1 MESNWRPVRLR
12 ASVAESARMD
22 AGSRVVLTVLLGRGW
37 RARTTRSVRAPVG
50 WLRAPYRTFR
60 ERLRPGRPLGPAS
73 CERGKTRRVGNSHGG
88 AGGAQQGEPRML
100 AAPGPSSTRAAAA
113 DWYAA
118 QLNGHAANATPA
130 SQVTSLPTESPLALA
145 VAQEGSQP
153 QLPRFAACVGA
164 PGGWLRVRLVR
175 CTNASPI
182 AHEGQVSQV
191 VAAQC
196 VCAVASQPG
205 STARSAVVR
214 GDSSGGAEWDETLWL
229 PLPLGSIAL
238 YLELRLSVHDAAQRS
253 QCAPMALLPRTGKAT
268 LPLRGASGSCWCA
281 VRGSGPPRSDGEP
294 AGSAELLLEYW
305 RLQPE
310 AAEEVAEAEPGAA
323 GGLRGFWSLAAA
335 NTSYAAEAV
344 PGSSEGGGAEPGGP
358 VPVGEP
364 KAPTEVVVGT
374 RGAAE
379 CGGGKPR
386 PVVLLDDLTLTL
398 SLSLT
403 PTLTL
408 SLSLTLTL
416 TLTLTP
422 TLSLT
427 PTLTLTLTPTLT
439 LTRCCS
445 TIEASNYPASS

>member
-1 MESNWRPVRLR
+1 
-12 ASVAESARMD
+12 
-22 AGSRVVLTVLLGRGW
+22 
-37 RARTTRSVRAPVG
+37 
-50 WLRAPYRTFR
+50 
-60 ERLRPGRPLGPAS
+60 
-73 CERGKTRRVGNSHGG
+73 
-88 AGGAQQGEPRML
+88 ML
-100 AAPGPSSTRAAAA
+100 AAPGPSSTTAAA
-113 DWYAA
+113 DTHAWYAQ
-118 QLNGHAANATPA
+118 QLNGHAASAMPA
-130 SQVTSLPTESPLALA
+130 SQVTSLPTESPLAVA

-175 CTNASPI
+175 CTNAAPI

-238 YLELRLSVHDAAQRS
+238 HLELRLSVRDAAQRS

-268 LPLRGASGSCWCA
+268 VPLRGASGSCWCA

-310 AAEEVAEAEPGAA
+310 VAEAAAGAA
-323 GGLRGFWSLAAA
+323 AG
-335 NTSYAAEAV
+335 AAEAEGTSAGSAAEAG
-344 PGSSEGGGAEPGGP
+344 PGSSEGGGAEPGGR
-358 VPVGEP
+358 VPVGKP
-364 KAPTEVVVGT
+364 KAPKGVVAT

-386 PVVLLDDLTLTL
+386 PAVLLDDRGFELPGVELDTYRSMATHHALRRRAQQRAWGAEEAQLAVHGAGTLPLATL
-398 SLSLT
+398 QHLLARHAHVHAHVHVHVHVPCIYHACACSPGVRYAAT
-403 PTLTL
+403 P
-408 SLSLTLTL
+408 
-416 TLTLTP
+416 
-422 TLSLT
+422 
-427 PTLTLTLTPTLT
+427 
-439 LTRCCS
+439 RCVRVRPCCVPVRVRVHVACARPR
-445 TIEASNYPASS
+445 EACM